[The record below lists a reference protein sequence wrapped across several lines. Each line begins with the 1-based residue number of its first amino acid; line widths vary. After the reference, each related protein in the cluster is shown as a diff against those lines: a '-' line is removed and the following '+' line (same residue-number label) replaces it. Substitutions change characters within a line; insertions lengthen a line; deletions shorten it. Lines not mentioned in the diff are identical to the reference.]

1 MPYRFK
7 SHTRPHKVR
16 CKRRVLMAARRLGL
30 WLSSPREAKRSDD
43 DYNESAK
50 HWCVSASSSA
60 LWALPPPHK
69 PSVRRVPFK
78 FAPQLLLIGS
88 FYSVLDL
95 FPRRM
100 SSSVT
105 PKRWEAVKSTGRWVE
120 FLRQTLVI
128 RQSLPGNRLLYRF
141 CETKRKRLIHRTLYE
156 FHFSTNMKGGT
167 EEEKGDHRR
176 THRAATVKWD
186 FLRTGGINYA
196 FFCCIL
202 CTKSTLFAYI
212 FEISV
217 QVVLLLLL
225 FLIYFWVSLCLFYPL
240 WVKAWTR
247 GYRFG
252 RLLNEREQFES

>member
-1 MPYRFK
+1 MC
-7 SHTRPHKVR
+7 V
-16 CKRRVLMAARRLGL
+16 CIV
-30 WLSSPREAKRSDD
+30 LSSLG
-43 DYNESAK
+43 
-50 HWCVSASSSA
+50 SASSPQTISA
-60 LWALPPPHK
+60 TRSIQVCPAAAADWQFLCGSW
-69 PSVRRVPFK
+69 PF
-78 FAPQLLLIGS
+78 S
-88 FYSVLDL
+88 
-95 FPRRM
+95 RRM

-141 CETKRKRLIHRTLYE
+141 CETKRKLLIHRTLYE